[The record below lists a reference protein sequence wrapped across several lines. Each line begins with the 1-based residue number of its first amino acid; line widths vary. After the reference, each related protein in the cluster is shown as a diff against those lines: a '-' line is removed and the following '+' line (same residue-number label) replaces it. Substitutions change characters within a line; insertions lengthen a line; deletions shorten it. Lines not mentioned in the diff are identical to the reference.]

1 MIGLAEP
8 TKAGG
13 FEIDRLIHEPARL
26 ILTAH
31 LYVVESAD
39 YVFLMQ
45 NTGLTWGN
53 LSSHLSRL
61 EAAGYVEIEKEF
73 VDRKPHTMVRLT
85 AEGRTAFDRYRR
97 QMRQLFE
104 DLPSEGDSGGHR
116 GTTTE

>member
-1 MIGLAEP
+1 MTSHEKRSP
-8 TKAGG
+8 GG

-61 EAAGYVEIEKEF
+61 ESAGYVEIQKEF

-85 AEGRTAFDRYRR
+85 PDGRSAFDRYRR
-97 QMRQLFE
+97 EMRQLFE
-104 DLPSEGDSGGHR
+104 DLPSESE
-116 GTTTE
+116 TA

>member
-1 MIGLAEP
+1 MAR
-8 TKAGG
+8 TKESEAQG
-13 FEIDRLIHEPARL
+13 FTIDRVIHEPARL

-73 VDRKPHTMVRLT
+73 VDRKPHTMVKLT
-85 AEGRTAFDRYRR
+85 TTGRSAFDAYRQ
-97 QMRQLFE
+97 QMKQLFE
-104 DLPSEGDSGGHR
+104 DLPSEGGSP
-116 GTTTE
+116 